1 MRVQQ
6 LAIADGFGNHIMRH
20 CRTIKSHPRDPPAG
34 KLELFEVEAVA
45 LVYDVGGRRRLKRH
59 ASVGRDEKVV
69 GRIHDLAGQDLVKLS
84 RETACITCCE

>member
-1 MRVQQ
+1 
-6 LAIADGFGNHIMRH
+6 
-20 CRTIKSHPRDPPAG
+20 
-34 KLELFEVEAVA
+34 
-45 LVYDVGGRRRLKRH
+45 VYDVGGRRRLKRH